1 MKRDLLVAALALLLA
16 ACGNSPTEPL
26 TGLPGP
32 SLKADVV
39 TILKG
44 KFPIGPGSSFNP
56 CTGEFVD
63 FVGEFNLVVRQIT
76 SDSGH
81 VTLMIHSV
89 AGHVSGMGRTT
100 GTEYLSNE
108 HFNFVQHFGGDAT
121 NLIIEFTI
129 TPVSKGSLPN
139 QGVGKLQVFV
149 VVNANG
155 DVTVDRVVETGFG
168 ECQA

>member
-1 MKRDLLVAALALLLA
+1 MKRSVLVSTIVLLA
-16 ACGNSPTEPL
+16 ACGNAPTEPL
-26 TGLPGP
+26 TELPSP
-32 SLKADVV
+32 SSKADVV

-44 KFPIGPGSSFNP
+44 RFPIGPGSSFNA

-63 FVGEFNLVVRQIT
+63 FAGEFNLVVRQIV

-89 AGHVSGMGRTT
+89 AGHVNGVGRTT

-108 HFNFVQHFGGDAT
+108 HFNFIQHFGGDAT

-129 TPVSKGSLPN
+129 APVSKGSLPN

-149 VVNANG
+149 VINANG
-155 DVTVDRVVETGFG
+155 EMTVDRSVEVGFD
-168 ECQA
+168 ECQG